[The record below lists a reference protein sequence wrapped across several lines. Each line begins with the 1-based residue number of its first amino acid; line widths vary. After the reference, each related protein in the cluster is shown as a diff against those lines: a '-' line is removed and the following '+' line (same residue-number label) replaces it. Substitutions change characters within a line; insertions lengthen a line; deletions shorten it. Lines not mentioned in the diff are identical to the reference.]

1 MTMLI
6 VDDNAKMRRLIRGVV
21 ADLADEVYEGGDG
34 EQAVALHRQHRP
46 DWLVVDVAMPV
57 FDGIE
62 ATRRIRRA
70 APDARVV
77 VVTVYND
84 PALREEAREAG
95 ACAYV
100 LKENLLELRQIVMG
114 TLGEAA
120 R

>member
-1 MTMLI
+1 MTTLI
-6 VDDNAKMRRLIRGVV
+6 VDDNAKMRCLIRGVL
-21 ADLADEVYEGGDG
+21 ADLADEVYEGSDG

-46 DWLVVDVAMPV
+46 DWLVVDIAMPV
-57 FDGIE
+57 LDGIE

-77 VVTVYND
+77 VVTVFND

-100 LKENLLELRQIVMG
+100 LKENLLELRQILMG
-114 TLGEAA
+114 PAGESA

>member
-6 VDDNAKMRRLIRGVV
+6 VDDNANVRRVIRSVV
-21 ADLADEVYEGGDG
+21 EDLADELYEGDDG
-34 EQAVALHRQHRP
+34 MQAVAMHRQYRP
-46 DWLVVDVAMPV
+46 DWLIVDIAMPML
-57 FDGIE
+57 DGIE

-77 VVTVYND
+77 IVTVSND
-84 PALREEAREAG
+84 PALSDAAREAG

-100 LKENLLELRQIVMG
+100 LKENLLELRRIV
-114 TLGEAA
+114 TEPLGEAA